1 MADLTLN
8 GRQPG
13 RSDSPPVSALN
24 DLLPVIQRAAKS
36 VAFQWPGVV
45 DEDDVYQDIWL
56 RLAESD
62 GSVEKILGMDGKAQ
76 YRAIVGIGHQLASGE
91 RSDLDHFKGSY
102 SYSVYEVKDLLK
114 MGILLDDPPASF
126 RAERVDLVE
135 ALAALEKKTPQYA
148 ESVIERYFHS
158 VIPAANAAE
167 VRLSRALTS
176 LTDEM
181 NKVSRTRHSER
192 DDGLGTRQILTS
204 AQAFDVSGSDWDGQ
218 GDE

>member
-1 MADLTLN
+1 MGVDLT
-8 GRQPG
+8 
-13 RSDSPPVSALN
+13 LN

-36 VAFQWPGVV
+36 VALQWPGVV
-45 DEDDVYQDIWL
+45 DADDVYQDIWL
-56 RLAESD
+56 RLVESE
-62 GSVEKILGMDGKAQ
+62 GSVEKILGMDGRAQ

-114 MGILLDDPPASF
+114 MGILLEDPPPSF

-148 ESVIERYFHS
+148 ESVIDRYFHS
-158 VIPAANAAE
+158 KVPDQGTAAQ
-167 VRLSRALTS
+167 RLSNALTS

-181 NKVSRTRHSER
+181 NKVARTRFSEH
-192 DDGLGTRQILTS
+192 DDGPGTRQILSRT
-204 AQAFDVSGSDWDGQ
+204 QALDVSGSDWDGL